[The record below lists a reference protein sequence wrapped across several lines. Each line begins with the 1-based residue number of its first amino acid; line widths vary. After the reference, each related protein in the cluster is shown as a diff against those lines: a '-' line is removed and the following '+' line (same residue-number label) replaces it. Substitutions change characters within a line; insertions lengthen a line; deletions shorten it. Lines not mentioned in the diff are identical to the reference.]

1 MKEFVMRD
9 GKKLRLGYTTG
20 SCAAAAAKAAA
31 WMLLSGSKKESIRLL
46 TPKGMELA
54 LAVENIH
61 LSPDCVRCAIRK
73 DSGDDP
79 DITRDT
85 LIYAEVRKTE
95 TVGIVIDG
103 GQGIGRVTKPGLDQP
118 VGAAAI
124 NSVPRRMIRE
134 NVEEV
139 CGLFGYTGGL
149 HVMISAPDGETL
161 AKKTFNPRLGIEGGI
176 SILGTTGIVEPM
188 SEQALVDTIHVEL
201 RQRRESGA
209 DYVLLAPG
217 NYGADYIKDAM
228 GIDIGPLPR
237 MTYQEAMEKY
247 GSDKPDTR
255 YGMEIFNL
263 ADEVKDCGF
272 AVFTNALQAGGGVHG
287 ICAKGAFKALSRKEL
302 DKLIDHVKGIGGKGI
317 AWIRMGEDGSIASSF
332 KKFMTEEEMAAI
344 IAKAG
349 GEPGDVIMI
358 ISGERYNNS
367 LTTLGQLRI
376 TVAKKLDLIP
386 KGVYKPL
393 WIVEFPFFDWDEET
407 QTWVAMHHPF
417 TAIVDE
423 CLPYLEDE
431 SRKGEVRAQCYDM
444 VLNGIELASGS
455 IRITDPE
462 LQNRVFELLGLTD
475 EEAHQ
480 KFGHLIDAFQYG
492 APPHG
497 GMALGLD
504 RVVMQ
509 LLGAESLRDVLA
521 FPKVQNASE
530 PMTNCPDFVDDAQ
543 LDDLSIAVTRK
554 ETEEEAAE

>member
-1 MKEFVMRD
+1 
-9 GKKLRLGYTTG
+9 
-20 SCAAAAAKAAA
+20 
-31 WMLLSGSKKESIRLL
+31 
-46 TPKGMELA
+46 
-54 LAVENIH
+54 
-61 LSPDCVRCAIRK
+61 
-73 DSGDDP
+73 
-79 DITRDT
+79 
-85 LIYAEVRKTE
+85 
-95 TVGIVIDG
+95 
-103 GQGIGRVTKPGLDQP
+103 
-118 VGAAAI
+118 
-124 NSVPRRMIRE
+124 
-134 NVEEV
+134 
-139 CGLFGYTGGL
+139 
-149 HVMISAPDGETL
+149 
-161 AKKTFNPRLGIEGGI
+161 
-176 SILGTTGIVEPM
+176 
-188 SEQALVDTIHVEL
+188 
-201 RQRRESGA
+201 
-209 DYVLLAPG
+209 
-217 NYGADYIKDAM
+217 
-228 GIDIGPLPR
+228 
-237 MTYQEAMEKY
+237 
-247 GSDKPDTR
+247 
-255 YGMEIFNL
+255 
-263 ADEVKDCGF
+263 
-272 AVFTNALQAGGGVHG
+272 
-287 ICAKGAFKALSRKEL
+287 
-302 DKLIDHVKGIGGKGI
+302 
-317 AWIRMGEDGSIASSF
+317 
-332 KKFMTEEEMAAI
+332 MTEEEMAAI

-358 ISGERYNNS
+358 ISDERYNNS

-480 KFGHLIDAFQYG
+480 KFGHLIAAFQYG